1 MVVIRFPFFKMQE
14 LNLDWMMEK
23 LKALLKF
30 IPQNGSAGD
39 VLQRTY
45 DGAAWQP
52 IAAISMDIN
61 SLQVINDVQP
71 EDAVPVYDDSAQG
84 NYKALISDVVALA
97 PVQSVNGQT
106 GNVVLN
112 IPAVPVESVNGQ
124 TGEVVLDAA
133 DVGAMPDSYVAP
145 VTSVNGQTGDVVTGG
160 VTSVNGQTGAVVLD
174 ADDVGAMPDSY
185 VAPVTSV
192 NGQTGD
198 VVVSGSGGLTKTLLW
213 ANPDSSVQF
222 TAQTVVVDLSSYSL
236 VMIEFLLYGT
246 LMTAVFANIPTA
258 AGNSI
263 ANSAMYG
270 QRFVGRNFTVSA
282 SGVTFDS
289 GFYVST
295 YDGAV
300 ITADTYMTP
309 VAVYGIK

>member
-1 MVVIRFPFFKMQE
+1 MQE

-45 DGAAWQP
+45 DGAVWQP

-61 SLQVINDVQP
+61 SLQVISDVHP

-84 NYKALISDVVALA
+84 NYKASIGDIIALA

-133 DVGAMPDSYVAP
+133 DVGAMPDTYVAP
-145 VTSVNGQTGDVVTGG
+145 VTSVNGQTGDVVVTGG
-160 VTSVNGQTGAVVLD
+160 VASVNGQTGTVVLD
-174 ADDVGAMPDSY
+174 ADDVGAMPDTY

-213 ANPDSSVQF
+213 TNPDSSVQF
-222 TAQTVVVDLSSYSL
+222 TGQTVVVDLSSYSL
-236 VMIEFLLYGT
+236 VMIEFILYGT
-246 LMTAVFANIPTA
+246 LMTTVIANIPATT
-258 AGNSI
+258 NSI
-263 ANSAMYG
+263 ANSTMYG
-270 QRFVGRNFTVSA
+270 QRFIGRNFAVSS
-282 SGVTFDS
+282 SGVTFDD

-300 ITADTYMTP
+300 NTANVYMTP
-309 VAVYGIK
+309 IAVYGIK